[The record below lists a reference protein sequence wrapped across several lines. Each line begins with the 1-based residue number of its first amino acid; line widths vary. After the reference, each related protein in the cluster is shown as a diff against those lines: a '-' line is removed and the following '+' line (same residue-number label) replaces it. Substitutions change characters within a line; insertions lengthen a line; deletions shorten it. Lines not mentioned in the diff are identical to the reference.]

1 MNWTAVFYALSSAAL
16 FGLSMP
22 AAKVL
27 LGSINPAVLAGL
39 LYCGAGVGITL
50 LRWLRPVVLRTS
62 SVPDTVLSRSE
73 LPWLAGAIVAG
84 GMVGPV
90 LLMTGLA
97 STDASAASLLLTL
110 ESSAT

>member
-27 LGSINPAVLAGL
+27 LGSIHPAVLAGL

-50 LRWLRPVVLRTS
+50 LRWLRPVVLRPS
-62 SVPDTVLSRSE
+62 GVPDTVLSRSE
-73 LPWLAGAIVAG
+73 LLWLGGAIVAG
-84 GMVGPV
+84 GVIAPV
-90 LLMTGLA
+90 LLMMGL
-97 STDASAASLLLTL
+97 SLTDASAASLLLT
-110 ESSAT
+110 